1 MTRRTRRGVA
11 GSVLVVLGL
20 VIGAVIVTALQAE
33 GRERSKADTNDGGAW
48 LLKRD
53 AGYVGHVNREVG
65 EVTAAVSVADPGSDF
80 DVDQAPG
87 IIVVHDRTTG
97 VVTVVDDSVERI
109 ANPAGVQVGP
119 DVSVH
124 AVAGGALIVDRSSMN
139 VWKLTR
145 EELLSVT
152 STDEVEPILTGEG
165 GTRAA
170 VTPDGHAVLADEAG
184 ERVVFLAP
192 DGDTDASPEI
202 ALADDVVSIT
212 TLGPS
217 RAVLADPDGDLVVAT
232 PGSARALDR
241 TVAGANGEPSAVVLQ
256 QPGADAGHVVAA
268 TTDGRLVAIPLG
280 DGDAEVVEIGQ
291 LAGTAP
297 TAPIAHAGCVF
308 AVATRPPTFGQWCAT
323 GDGGWTEVQHEP
335 LEGAGAELRLR
346 LVNGWVWINDVDTGA
361 AWVTSPQQRLDRVE
375 DWGSILSQFSDD
387 DADEHTDEEGG
398 EVVTEVNPDDPD
410 AEIVQSDE
418 IDDEGPNQPP
428 IARDDV
434 AQTRVDRPIDID
446 VLLNDTDPN
455 GDVLVVSAV
464 EPTGGDGQ
472 VDIAPDGRSVQVSPA
487 AGFTGTIS
495 FGYTITDGRDGTA
508 SANVTVE
515 VAPADGDANRP
526 PEAHNDIASTRRG
539 RPTTF
544 DVLAN
549 DVDPDGDA
557 LVLESIELADP
568 ETDAGRLIPDPS
580 GQVVFTPDPNTTS
593 ERIELTYTVSDDFG
607 ATDEG
612 TVIVSV
618 RLEDA
623 NNEPDA
629 RNDAAATVV
638 GKPVRIDVLA
648 NDTDPDN
655 DPLFVAQ
662 QPTLVRPAD
671 RSIDSLELSL
681 TPDGELFF
689 NPDAPGSYVF
699 NYAATDGEETDVAQI
714 RVEVGERTEN
724 RPPIA
729 VRDDVVIPAGGSRLV
744 FVLEND
750 GDPDGD
756 VVGLVGH
763 DVDEGSGLTVQEVD
777 GIGYL
782 VTVDPGAPAR
792 PMFRYRIS
800 DGRSDPVSAVVVVA
814 VTDGVD
820 VDQPPV
826 ARDDVVEVRAGGKVR
841 IPVLDND
848 YDPEGGV
855 LEVVEVAQVEGSDV
869 APGLNGQTVDLRVG
883 AEVVSSF
890 TLGYTVADV
899 AGNRSSAFV
908 DVRIVPPDEV
918 NRPPIARTDVAR
930 TRSGVPVVID
940 AVAND
945 SDPDGDI
952 IAVESIT
959 GQPTGGVA
967 RVEAGAIVYTPTDTF
982 TGTDR
987 LTYALVDAGGEIAI
1001 GEVLVGVLPLP
1012 GENRAPEAFD
1022 DTVRAVAGSAP
1033 LVFDVLANDTDPD
1046 GDILRV
1052 TRVGAPSDGETAVA
1066 EDGGAV
1072 MFTPPAELT
1081 TADGNAAELAFT
1093 YTIDDGRGGT
1103 DEATVTVTVI
1113 SAADAIA
1120 PIAVDDMVGPLSPGQ
1135 SVEVDLLANDLDPDG
1150 NPAELTVASDDPA
1163 LADREGGVVTVVAGL
1178 SSSRHV
1184 YTITD
1189 RDGLTDTAEVDVLV
1203 VPNRAPVVQ
1212 PFRAETQAG
1221 TPIEIDLA
1229 PQASDPDGD
1238 TLYFACCDN
1247 PRGGSARTLTNGPG
1261 ELTVTFVPDDD
1272 FSGPATFAYTVDDQQ
1287 GHTVAGAVTVDV
1299 LAPANRPPVASDT
1312 ILTVEAGTPTNI
1324 DLTALVEDP
1333 DPEDTLRF
1341 TVGDPAQGAVSLS
1354 QSGSGGSIVQA
1365 SAPID
1370 GADTTDSFQ
1379 YTVTDAAGASD
1390 TATVSLTVTPPSAP
1404 PPQARNDAATTNQ
1417 GEAVTVAVLGNDID
1431 PLGLGLTVVD
1441 VGASSAGST
1450 TTDGRTVTFTPDEAF
1465 FGPTSFVYRVRD
1477 GADSAQREAEA
1488 KVDVTVIGRPSAPGT
1503 PVAREG
1509 NATATITW
1517 AAPPSNG
1524 APIDDYELRIEGGEA
1539 RQVGTATGYTW
1550 NGLTNG
1556 VAVSFSVRAHNS
1568 AGWGPWSAP
1577 SQPVTPDI
1585 EPGRP
1590 AAPTVQF
1597 ADGALI
1603 VSWSPPA
1610 NEGSA
1615 ITNYDIQI
1623 GGGTSAIQRIGA
1635 VTQYRWDGLT
1645 NGQEYTFQVRAVNA
1659 NGEGQ
1664 FSSPSAPEHP
1674 LREPDAPAAPVG
1686 ERGDKTIT
1694 VNWSAPPNGGDP
1706 IIDYEVRIMSSGAT
1720 NRTTG
1725 TSLRWAN
1732 LPNGEPQQFQVRARN
1747 RGGWSPWSAS
1757 SAAVIPCGVP
1767 DAPSGVGAT
1776 RGDRSAVVTWTAPNP
1791 QGCAITGYT
1800 IRASG
1805 GGTTN
1810 VGGDQTTATVGGLT
1824 NGESYTFT
1832 VVARNEVG
1840 DSAASAASNAV
1851 VPAGPPTAP
1860 RITQA
1865 VPDTRCVTVHW
1876 NAADPNGS
1884 PITAYQLSVNG
1895 GGWADVGTGSSTRRC
1910 GLSDGT
1916 SYTFQVRAV
1925 NDVGAGPAS
1934 SSITARTPGA
1944 PGQVGGLSVGAPSR
1958 GTIRATWSAPND
1970 NGKPIQRY
1978 EVQRDPGGTSN
1989 TQARSREWTGL
2000 PDDTR
2005 YRVRVRACNEVGCG
2019 AWSGWDAAT
2028 TPSAPRTIN
2037 VSRGASAVGRPGC
2050 SHSSCAYVHV
2060 SATGMA
2066 PNTRY
2071 QVDCFSSNGGQF
2083 DTGNSYLTS
2092 NGNGRIDQDA
2102 SCYFGFPG
2110 ETVWVTLNG
2119 IRSNNTT
2126 W

>member
-1 MTRRTRRGVA
+1 MTRRTRRSVA

-33 GRERSKADTNDGGAW
+33 GRERSKANTNDGGAW

-97 VVTVVDDSVERI
+97 LVTVVDDSVERI
-109 ANPAGVQVGP
+109 ANPAGVRVSQ

-124 AVAGGALIVDRSSMN
+124 AVEGGALIVDRASMN

-145 EELLSVT
+145 EELLTVA
-152 STDEVEPILTGEG
+152 STDEVEPVLTGEG

-170 VTPDGHAVLADEAG
+170 VLPDGHAVLADEAG
-184 ERVVFLAP
+184 KRVVFLEP
-192 DGDTDASPEI
+192 DGDTDTSPEI
-202 ALADDVVSIT
+202 DLSDEVVSIT
-212 TLGPS
+212 ALGTE

-241 TVAGANGEPSAVVLQ
+241 SVTGAGGEPTPVVLQ
-256 QPGADAGHVVAA
+256 QPGADASEVVAA

-280 DGDAEVVEIGQ
+280 DGDADVTEIGQ

-297 TAPIAHAGCVF
+297 TAPIAYAGCVF
-308 AVATRPPTFGQWCAT
+308 AVATRPATFAQWCAD
-323 GDGGWTEVQHEP
+323 GKGGWTEVQHEP
-335 LEGAGAELRLR
+335 LEGAGSELRLR

-375 DWGSILSQFSDD
+375 DWGSILSQHDDD

-398 EVVTEVNPDDPD
+398 EVITEVNPDDPN

-418 IDDEGPNQPP
+418 IDQDGPNQPP
-428 IARDDV
+428 IARDDT
-434 AQTRVDRPIDID
+434 AQTRVDRPIAVD

-464 EPTGGDGQ
+464 EPTGGDAR
-472 VDIAPDGRSVQVSPA
+472 VEIAPDGRSVQVSPA
-487 AGFTGTIS
+487 AGFTGTVT

-515 VAPADGDANRP
+515 VAPSDGNANRP

-568 ETDAGRLIPDPS
+568 ENDAGQLIPDPS
-580 GQVVFTPDPNTTS
+580 GRVVFTPDPNSTS

-638 GKPVRIDVLA
+638 GKPVRLNVLA

-655 DPLFVAQ
+655 DPLFIAQ
-662 QPTLVRPAD
+662 QPTLVRPSD
-671 RSIDSLELSL
+671 RAIDELELSL

-744 FVLEND
+744 YVMEND

-756 VVGLVGH
+756 VIGLVGH
-763 DVDEGSGLTVQEVD
+763 TVDEDSGLTVQEVD
-777 GIGYL
+777 GVGYL

-792 PMFRYRIS
+792 PMFRYQIS
-800 DGRSDPVSAVVVVA
+800 DGRSEPVSAVVVVA

-826 ARDDVVEVRAGGKVR
+826 ARDDVIEVRAGGKAR

-848 YDPEGGV
+848 YDPEGGL
-855 LEVVEVAQVEGSDV
+855 LEVVEVSPAPGSDV

-883 AEVVSSF
+883 ADVVSSF
-890 TLGYTVADV
+890 TISYTVADT

-918 NRPPIARTDVAR
+918 NRPPIARSDVAR
-930 TRSGVPVVID
+930 TRSGVPVVIE

-952 IAVESIT
+952 IAIESIT

-967 RVEAGAIVYTPTDTF
+967 RVEAGAIVYTPNEAF

-1001 GEVLVGVLPLP
+1001 GEVLIGVLPLP

-1022 DTVRAVAGSAP
+1022 DTVRAIVGSAP
-1033 LVFDVLANDTDPD
+1033 LVFDVLANDHDPD
-1046 GDILRV
+1046 GDSLRV
-1052 TRVGAPSDGETAVA
+1052 TRVGTPSSGETAVA

-1072 MFTPPAELT
+1072 VFTPPAELS

-1103 DEATVTVTVI
+1103 DEATVTVEVV
-1113 SAADAIA
+1113 SATDPIA
-1120 PIAVDDMVGPLSPGQ
+1120 PVAVDDMVGPLSPGQ
-1135 SVEVDLLANDLDPDG
+1135 SIEIDLLANDLDPDG
-1150 NPAELTVASDDPA
+1150 NPAELQVTSDDPA
-1163 LADREGGVVTVVAGL
+1163 LGDREGGVVTIVAGTT
-1178 SSSRHV
+1178 SSRHV

-1189 RDGLTDTAEVDVLV
+1189 RDGLTDTGEVDVLV
-1203 VPNRAPVVQ
+1203 VPNRAPTVQ
-1212 PFRAETQAG
+1212 PFRAETEAG
-1221 TPIEIDLA
+1221 TPIELDLA

-1238 TLYFACCDN
+1238 TLFFACCDN
-1247 PRGGSARTLTNGPG
+1247 PRGGSARTVANGPG
-1261 ELTVTFVPDDD
+1261 ELTVMFVPDDD
-1272 FSGPATFAYTVDDQQ
+1272 FTGLASFSYSVDDQQ
-1287 GHTVAGAVTVDV
+1287 GHTVAGAVTIDV
-1299 LAPANRPPVASDT
+1299 LAPANRPPVAEDT
-1312 ILTVEAGTPTNI
+1312 VLRVEAGTPTNI
-1324 DLTALVEDP
+1324 DLAALVEDP
-1333 DPEDTLRF
+1333 DPNDTLRF
-1341 TVGDPAQGAVSLS
+1341 AISEPAQGVVSLQ
-1354 QSGSGGSIVQA
+1354 QSGEGGAVVRA
-1365 SAPID
+1365 TAPID
-1370 GADTTDSFQ
+1370 ASDTTDSFEF
-1379 YTVTDAAGASD
+1379 TVTDAAGESD
-1390 TATVSLTVTPPSAP
+1390 TATVSLTVTAPSAP
-1404 PPQARNDAATTNQ
+1404 PPQARNDEATTNQ
-1417 GEAVTVAVLGNDID
+1417 GEAVTVDVLGNDID
-1431 PLGLGLTVVD
+1431 PLGRGLRVTE
-1441 VGASSAGST
+1441 VGATPAGQA
-1450 TTDGRTVTFTPDEAF
+1450 TTDGRTVTFTPNPDF
-1465 FGPTSFVYRVRD
+1465 FGQTSFVYRVRD
-1477 GADSAQREAEA
+1477 GADSPEREAEA
-1488 KVDVTVIGRPSAPGT
+1488 KVAVTVIGRPSAPGT

-1524 APIDDYELRIEGGEA
+1524 APIDNYELRIEGGES
-1539 RQVGTATGYTW
+1539 REVGTATGYTW

-1610 NEGSA
+1610 NEGSP

-1623 GGGTSAIQRIGA
+1623 GGGASAIQRIGA
-1635 VTQYRWDGLT
+1635 VTQYRWEGLT

-1659 NGEGQ
+1659 KGEGE
-1664 FSSPSAPEHP
+1664 FSAPSAPEHP
-1674 LREPDAPAAPVG
+1674 LRQPDAPAAPVG

-1694 VNWSAPPNGGDP
+1694 VNWTPPPNGGDP
-1706 IIDYEVRIMSSGAT
+1706 IIEYEVKILSSGAV

-1732 LPNGEPQQFQVRARN
+1732 LPNGQPQQFQVRARN
-1747 RGGWSPWSAS
+1747 RGGWSPWSPAS
-1757 SAAVIPCGVP
+1757 APVIPCGVP
-1767 DAPSGVGAT
+1767 DAPSNVRAT
-1776 RGDRSAVVTWTAPNP
+1776 RGDRSAEVTWTAPNP

-1810 VGGDQTTATVGGLT
+1810 VGGNQTTATVSGLT
-1824 NGESYTFT
+1824 NGERYTFT

-1840 DSAASAASNAV
+1840 DSAPSAASNAV

-1860 RITQA
+1860 TITSA
-1865 VPDTRCVTVHW
+1865 SPDTRCVTVSW
-1876 NAADPNGS
+1876 NAANPNGS

-1895 GGWADVGTGSSTRRC
+1895 GSWEGVGTGTSTRRC
-1910 GLSDGT
+1910 GLADGT
-1916 SYTFQVRAV
+1916 QYSFRVRAV
-1925 NDVGAGPAS
+1925 NDVGPGPAS
-1934 SSITARTPGA
+1934 NTVSARTPGA
-1944 PGQVGGLSVGAPSR
+1944 PGQVGGLSVSGGDRRITAS
-1958 GTIRATWSAPND
+1958 WSAPAN
-1970 NGKPIQRY
+1970 NGKPITRY
-1978 EVQRDPGGTSN
+1978 EVDGPGGTIRETS
-1989 TQARSREWTGL
+1989 RSHTWTGL
-2000 PDDTR
+2000 KQDTS
-2005 YRVRVRACNEVGCG
+2005 YSVRVRACNEVGCG
-2019 AWSGWDAAT
+2019 AWSAT
-2028 TPSAPRTIN
+2028 KSARTDPPARSVTWSSYGN
-2037 VSRGASAVGRPGC
+2037 AQGQPGC
-2050 SHSSCAYVHV
+2050 SSPQCRYVR
-2060 SATGMA
+2060 AEGRGFTPGQ
-2066 PNTRY
+2066 TY
-2071 QVDCFSSNGGQF
+2071 QVVCEGEVQGPFSGTPKTANSNGVVV
-2083 DTGNSYLTS
+2083 DEN
-2092 NGNGRIDQDA
+2092 A
-2102 SCYFGFPG
+2102 CYFGYNERFRVTIGGVASAWRQWPG
-2110 ETVWVTLNG
+2110 
-2119 IRSNNTT
+2119 
-2126 W
+2126 